1 MTFWIVVAASSNTDT
16 TTLWHQ
22 GWLFATTIELSTS
35 SAPWD
40 YWSLFDMER
49 IQWSELLSVSKD
61 LATLVA
67 IGALS
72 LPIFGMATVAKVDV
86 SDHSMNHEFI
96 GHGLANVIAGLGG
109 TLPALMVVTDSLQ
122 ISIANNR
129 VDLLKHTIFSSR
141 RRESRR
147 SLHSNT
153 LNARGVFRIVIHS
166 ALRSYRHSVDFDRIH
181 WDGASHR

>member
-1 MTFWIVVAASSNTDT
+1 M
-16 TTLWHQ
+16 
-22 GWLFATTIELSTS
+22 STS

-109 TLPALMVVTDSLQ
+109 TLPALM
-122 ISIANNR
+122 
-129 VDLLKHTIFSSR
+129 
-141 RRESRR
+141 
-147 SLHSNT
+147 
-153 LNARGVFRIVIHS
+153 
-166 ALRSYRHSVDFDRIH
+166 
-181 WDGASHR
+181 